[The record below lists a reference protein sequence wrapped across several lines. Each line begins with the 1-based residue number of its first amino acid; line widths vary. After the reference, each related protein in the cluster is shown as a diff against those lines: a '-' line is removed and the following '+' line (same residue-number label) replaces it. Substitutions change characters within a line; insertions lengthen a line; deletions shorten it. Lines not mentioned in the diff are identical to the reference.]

1 MSISSSP
8 PLALMDAPFDCPQWQ
23 ARLAELAG
31 SVRVEWQRYA
41 EQAVLT
47 AALAAQVPASDGGDW
62 RSRLSW
68 SSFVR
73 EVAIAR
79 RCSDQ
84 GAGKEI
90 YLAVALVRSHPRTL
104 GLLQAGLMPAWNARV
119 LIEECAGSD
128 PAVAA
133 AVEAELADRAGQ
145 LTPSRIRAA
154 VRKIELRLDA
164 DAAAARSAKAATAR
178 GVRLHAD
185 ADDQATLVISGPA
198 LPLTQFYEAVTAS
211 ARAAR
216 AAGDP
221 RGLDALRF
229 DLAVGL
235 PEPAEP
241 AEPADPAEPAEP
253 AEPAAASWAEA
264 GWQLDRRRVRP
275 VQVLV
280 HLPVTTALG
289 LDNEPGWLAGYGW
302 VSAPQC
308 RQWLSSAELRQV
320 CVGAD
325 GFVLDTADRVLRPQ
339 PTPAGIRDAL
349 LGMVCDPG
357 PVTSKTWQVQDQ
369 HDPSP
374 LLAGFVEVRDGFCDG
389 PTGTRVPA
397 QRSHHDH
404 EQPYPGG
411 PTAAWNLVARADRT
425 HQLKHRGWTPL
436 RTPTSTLWVSPAGQ
450 IIDVPRHTGPPPEI
464 DPDAELPDPHTLAE
478 IDTAL
483 LREPGPDDDPPWDQP
498 PPF

>member
-1 MSISSSP
+1 MSVSPQP
-8 PLALMDAPFDCPQWQ
+8 PLVLPDAPFDCPDWQ
-23 ARLAELAG
+23 ARLGELAG
-31 SVRVEWQRYA
+31 SVRREWQRYA

-47 AALAAQVPASDGGDW
+47 AGLAAQVPAGEGGDW
-62 RSRLSW
+62 RDRLSW

-73 EVAIAR
+73 EVAVAR

-84 GAGKEI
+84 AAGKEI

-104 GLLQAGLMPAWNARV
+104 GLLQAGLMPVWNARV
-119 LIEECAGSD
+119 LIEECLGCD

-133 AVEAELADRAGQ
+133 AVEAELAERAGQ

-178 GVRLHAD
+178 GVRLYAD
-185 ADDQATLVISGPA
+185 KDDQATLVICGPA
-198 LPLTQFYEAVTAS
+198 LPLTQFYDAVTAS

-221 RGLDALRF
+221 RGLEALRF

-235 PEPAEP
+235 PDPAGPAEP
-241 AEPADPAEPAEP
+241 TG
-253 AEPAAASWAEA
+253 PAASSWAEA
-264 GWQLDRRRVRP
+264 GWQLDRRKVRP

-280 HLPVTTALG
+280 QLPVTTALG

-320 CVGAD
+320 CIGPD
-325 GFVLDTADRVLRPQ
+325 GFVLDTADRVSRPE
-339 PTPAGIRDAL
+339 PTPAGTRDAIL
-349 LGMVCDPG
+349 DMVRDPG
-357 PVTSKTWQVQDQ
+357 PVTDKTWQVQDQ

-374 LLAGFVEVRDGFCDG
+374 LLAGFIDLRDGFCDG

-404 EQPYPGG
+404 EQPYPQG

-450 IIDVPRHTGPPPEI
+450 IVEVPRHTGPPPEI
-464 DPDAELPDPHTLAE
+464 DPHAQLPDPNTLADIDAELLRQPDPH
-478 IDTAL
+478 
-483 LREPGPDDDPPWDQP
+483 DQP
-498 PPF
+498 PWNEPPPF